1 MRPIVDNLET
11 LLDLE
16 RKKESGGEEEL
27 RSQIHYLFDTGI
39 ITAEA
44 MNFMRG
50 RSITD
55 TWLIIDEAQNL
66 TPRQVKGI
74 VTRVGRGTKVILL
87 GDPAQ
92 IDHPLLNERSN
103 GLVYA
108 SERMRGSPLCVQLTM
123 LADECERS
131 ALALD
136 AAMRM

>member
-1 MRPIVDNLET
+1 M
-11 LLDLE
+11 
-16 RKKESGGEEEL
+16 
-27 RSQIHYLFDTGI
+27 

-74 VTRVGRGTKVILL
+74 VTRVGSGTKVILL

-108 SERMRGSPLCVQLTM
+108 SERMRGSPLCVQITLQ
-123 LADECERS
+123 ADECERS